1 MKKTISNYLI
11 SVDWN
16 GSGTCDEV
24 TGAMRQALEDMREE
38 CAGVCERIAGGDVHG
53 YSDWCSPLCHGEDAS
68 TIRSIKI
75 E

>member
-1 MKKTISNYLI
+1 MKKITEII
-11 SVDWN
+11 
-16 GSGTCDEV
+16 DEIF
-24 TGAMRQALEDMREE
+24 GNSPKMPDDILRQALEDMREE